1 MTAKR
6 KTTPKKTTG
15 RMRAHWEELDPV
27 VTGAPVGEANSLR
40 NELKML
46 CAHLCNYHGYDP
58 RTLKFQI
65 DKYPEREPETPEP
78 VDTSFLDGAK
88 GLNQ

>member
-1 MTAKR
+1 MPAKR
-6 KTTPKKTTG
+6 KTTPKKNTG

-27 VTGAPVGEANSLR
+27 VTGAPVGEANYLR

-65 DKYPEREPETPEP
+65 DKYPEREAETPEP